1 MKVQQKMISKIILI
15 FPIILYAQSNHE
27 QLMDSEKEIKSISYE
42 VIETIHTAFGSTKVV
57 YVVSNKNMINTYDLG
72 HNNTREVRE
81 IITYKKKR
89 IPKEL
94 KIKNKELQDV
104 KESQQIKD
112 VKDDKI
118 VAIQE
123 INPNKTIT
131 IIPLE
136 TYERLVEQGIRSSEL
151 YSQLA
156 DAYFYKN
163 DYAKASKY
171 YFEFFT
177 IEKKIQPEFYFR
189 YAVTMDKLGQKEKS
203 KELLMTYEAL
213 LKKHKKP
220 DSKTHY

>member
-1 MKVQQKMISKIILI
+1 MISKIILI

-118 VAIQE
+118 VAVQE

-177 IEKKIQPEFYFR
+177 MEKKYNQNF
-189 YAVTMDKLGQKEKS
+189 TLDML
-203 KELLMTYEAL
+203 
-213 LKKHKKP
+213 
-220 DSKTHY
+220 